1 MNHQLIK
8 GETRGDYAVS
18 EMKIPPENYNFVQ
31 IQKGYMKQWRQL
43 IKEKPLAA
51 EIMFYFME
59 VMGRTTNAVIC
70 SYKTLEEVTGY
81 SRPSVARAIRHLKDQ
96 RWVDSVKVGS
106 ATAYAVNEKIAWQ
119 AARNQRQY
127 AMFSATVIANQAEQE
142 SNYRELTNKPLK
154 HVPFIEANERP
165 IIGNERLDPPDQSE
179 MELN

>member
-1 MNHQLIK
+1 MSKLTEK
-8 GETRGDYAVS
+8 
-18 EMKIPPENYNFVQ
+18 PENYNFVQ

-119 AARNQRQY
+119 AARNQRKY

-142 SNYRELTNKPLK
+142 SRFHELANKPLK
-154 HVPFIEANERP
+154 HVPFIEQGERP
-165 IIGNERLDPPDQSE
+165 IISNDPQDPPDQNE
-179 MELN
+179 MDLT